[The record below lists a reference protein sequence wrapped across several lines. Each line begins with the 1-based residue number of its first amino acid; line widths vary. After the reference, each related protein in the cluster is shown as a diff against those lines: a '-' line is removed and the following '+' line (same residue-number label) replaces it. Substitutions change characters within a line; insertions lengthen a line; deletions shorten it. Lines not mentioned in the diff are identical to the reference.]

1 MCVARCNSSK
11 EKQKRFSSFFFLLD
25 FHILFYFLKFLKRKQ
40 QGGEGERERERSG
53 GGKRKE
59 LVGITGGK
67 LSSRVVSV
75 IKVADGLVISR
86 SALRRSQ
93 SFSALGRS
101 LVNVNSSLI
110 MIKLDQGCSPV
121 LFSVHVRASL
131 CGREKKKERNEQTT
145 LEKKEKDIDGMP
157 RQIKDTR
164 MQSSIYKKK
173 NSNSRVMESNC
184 CITSKVS

>member
-1 MCVARCNSSK
+1 MWVARSNSSK
-11 EKQKRFSSFFFLLD
+11 EKQKRFSSFFVF
-25 FHILFYFLKFLKRKQ
+25 FSVGFPHFFVFFFKFLKRKQ

-53 GGKRKE
+53 GGKKKRKRKE

-131 CGREKKKERNEQTT
+131 CGREKKREEWTNHTRKERERYRRNAKTD
-145 LEKKEKDIDGMP
+145 K
-157 RQIKDTR
+157 RH
-164 MQSSIYKKK
+164 
-173 NSNSRVMESNC
+173 
-184 CITSKVS
+184 

>member
-1 MCVARCNSSK
+1 PPPPSLFFSNGLCYQASTDSDWPHRYKASMCFCFV
-11 EKQKRFSSFFFLLD
+11 SFIYFFRFFLFLSP
-25 FHILFYFLKFLKRKQ
+25 FCPLVFFLFLFYLFFLKFLKRKQ
-40 QGGEGERERERSG
+40 QGGEGEREREKRRG
-53 GGKRKE
+53 KRKRKRKE

-121 LFSVHVRASL
+121 LFSVHVRASRSTQVRCEHL
-131 CGREKKKERNEQTT
+131 P
-145 LEKKEKDIDGMP
+145 IDHTFFP
-157 RQIKDTR
+157 PHC
-164 MQSSIYKKK
+164 
-173 NSNSRVMESNC
+173 V
-184 CITSKVS
+184 